1 MCKQIWIFP
10 HRGHGSDMY
19 VVIFIEAASDGCFS
33 CSQYVKVA
41 ITSSIFVME
50 ILGQNHAFYSNWHL
64 ASVASHVII
73 IRSIIIMLELL
84 PTLDHDFLGQIAQS
98 SISLVGHSSLV
109 HNRFYALAWQWGSKR
124 AKTKSKKIRSHK
136 TIPTSSVAHIELNL
150 SLFFINSQY
159 FENVRQSS
167 TTRHIF
173 LLFCNFILERKLA
186 RC

>member
-1 MCKQIWIFP
+1 MVVVHKINNLNEIDILTKSAAPSNFSREAPQSHVDGSRIQFVPKLTAAVMKLACEAIWLRLLP
-10 HRGHGSDMY
+10 HCGR
-19 VVIFIEAASDGCFS
+19 AATRQARSPSSDGCFS

-73 IRSIIIMLELL
+73 IRSIIIMLRLL

-109 HNRFYALAWQWGSKR
+109 HNRFSLGKQ
-124 AKTKSKKIRSHK
+124 
-136 TIPTSSVAHIELNL
+136 TSE
-150 SLFFINSQY
+150 
-159 FENVRQSS
+159 
-167 TTRHIF
+167 
-173 LLFCNFILERKLA
+173 K
-186 RC
+186 

>member
-73 IRSIIIMLELL
+73 IRSIIIMLRLL

-109 HNRFYALAWQWGSKR
+109 HNRFSPFCAWEWGR
-124 AKTKSKKIRSHK
+124 FDEI
-136 TIPTSSVAHIELNL
+136 
-150 SLFFINSQY
+150 
-159 FENVRQSS
+159 
-167 TTRHIF
+167 
-173 LLFCNFILERKLA
+173 
-186 RC
+186 